1 MLKPLSTSTLS
12 PTKGPGFQAECR
24 AGNQATNQTGN
35 QAGNRAGN
43 QATNQTGNQ
52 ARSQAECQ
60 TGNHAG
66 NHAGNQAGNRAGN
79 QAGNDARALPL
90 ENFRCEMRQVD
101 TPVLPDVTARGF
113 HILIWVA
120 LFIKVVA
127 VGLVEI
133 VEEVC

>member
-1 MLKPLSTSTLS
+1 MLKLLNTSMLS
-12 PTKGPGFQAECR
+12 PTKGPGFRAEYQAGSQAECR
-24 AGNQATNQTGN
+24 AGNQARN
-35 QAGNRAGN
+35 
-43 QATNQTGNQ
+43 
-52 ARSQAECQ
+52 Q

-66 NHAGNQAGNRAGN
+66 FRAECRAECRAGNQAGNQARNHARN

-90 ENFRCEMRQVD
+90 ENLRCEMRQID
-101 TPVLPDVTARGF
+101 TPVLPNVTARGF

-120 LFIKVVA
+120 LFVKVVA

>member
-1 MLKPLSTSTLS
+1 MLKLLSTSTLS
-12 PTKGPGFQAECR
+12 PTKGPGFQAGNRAECR
-24 AGNQATNQTGN
+24 AENRAGNRARHHAGSQAGSQAECR
-35 QAGNRAGN
+35 AGNRAGN
-43 QATNQTGNQ
+43 
-52 ARSQAECQ
+52 
-60 TGNHAG
+60 H
-66 NHAGNQAGNRAGN
+66 AGN

-90 ENFRCEMRQVD
+90 ENLRCEMRQVD

-120 LFIKVVA
+120 LFVKVVA